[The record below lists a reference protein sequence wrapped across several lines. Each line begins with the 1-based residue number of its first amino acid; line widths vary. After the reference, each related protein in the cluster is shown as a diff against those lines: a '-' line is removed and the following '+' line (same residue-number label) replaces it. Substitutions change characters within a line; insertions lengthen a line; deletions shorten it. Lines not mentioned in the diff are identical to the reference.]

1 MIIKHLFEKFTRC
14 AKVCGLFFLGVAFR
28 VLIGWQAYEN
38 DHVRT
43 VVPYYEFNR
52 GCTKQLN
59 TTVKLPILFLSL
71 QVSPLFEAALK
82 AINSLEIHDLEEI
95 RSYRTPPD
103 LVRLVVSS
111 ICLLFSVEQ
120 T

>member
-1 MIIKHLFEKFTRC
+1 MRK
-14 AKVCGLFFLGVAFR
+14 
-28 VLIGWQAYEN
+28 
-38 DHVRT
+38 

-59 TTVKLPILFLSL
+59 TITVKLPILFLSL